1 MSRVFSKLTMAMLL
15 AVSCFLVTGCGE
27 GAAPPADPPAATEPA
42 GSESADMEKGDME
55 KADMGSEAKEEA
67 AGSEAKT
74 EGSDSH

>member
-27 GAAPPADPPAATEPA
+27 GTAPSPV
-42 GSESADMEKGDME
+42 ESPEMEKADMEKADME

-67 AGSEAKT
+67 ADGSEAKK
-74 EGSDSH
+74 EGSGSH